1 MTQHKPSLMISTNEF
16 LFTNAEVGFI
26 KKNFHRKYP
35 AVMGDFIDLV
45 RELMK
50 NVQTNSTDKMIYNAF
65 KYYPEGSARYHIS
78 ESLSLVS
85 DDDQRSNISLQPVET
100 NRKASFGA
108 NSKNADT
115 GVSKLM
121 NELEYVTGNPDVLM
135 QRSVTHNGLMFG
147 FVACQ
152 VLEFIKKMKDQ
163 IVIQESYISMD
174 NGPVISMDISHKS
187 SRSHYLSLCF
197 DFQAQQSNGVL

>member
-50 NVQTNSTDKMIYNAF
+50 NVQTNCVDKMIYKALR
-65 KYYPEGSARYHIS
+65 YYPEGSVRYHIS
-78 ESLSLVS
+78 ESLSLIS
-85 DDDQRSNISLQPVET
+85 DDDQRSHIALQPVET

-108 NSKNADT
+108 NSRNSDA
-115 GVSKLM
+115 GVSRLID
-121 NELEYVTGNPDVLM
+121 ELEHVAGSPDTLI
-135 QRSVTHNGLMFG
+135 QRSLTHNGLMMG
-147 FVACQ
+147 FIACQ
-152 VLEFIKKMKDQ
+152 ILEFVKKMRDQ
-163 IVIQESYISMD
+163 IVVQENYISLD
-174 NGPVISMDISHKS
+174 NNPVLSMDISHKA
-187 SRSHYLSLCF
+187 SRSHYLNLCF
-197 DFQAQQSNGVL
+197 DFQNRQDDGDL